1 MKMEQLF
8 DYLIILKMNQN
19 NPTVDHRISRTPFS
33 SPALKKTNAG
43 EEGF

>member
-33 SPALKKTNAG
+33 SPALKKTYAG